1 MASGA
6 SVEFDRSTSTS
17 SSSSSP
23 HPKSKSK
30 DKTVT
35 LTTTSSDSSHKVSSA
50 TLMKCEKVTTKVG
63 GEPPGPSKS
72 KTFKPPE
79 NWVDAPEFV
88 PSWLASSTSSP
99 KTSASSEGDSFGS
112 GELPSYSEI
121 VGEKIGAEQDASSSV
136 VTQALPILDSTSE
149 LCPYAMVGECR
160 YGYKCVLLHGLKCD
174 YCGQSCLHPSDATQR
189 ERHMKE
195 CVEQHEKDME
205 LSFAVARSIDKIC
218 GICYEKVMSKN
229 PPGEQRFGILP
240 SCAHCYCLSCIRRW
254 RQARQFDNKIIR
266 ACPECRV
273 TSDFVCPSRYWVDS
287 KEEKEKLIESYKVA
301 LSKKPCRYYRNGEG
315 QCPFGNKCFYLHALP
330 NGTVVDVGPPRR
342 ISGAQGRV
350 RTTAQTLSIWEYIE
364 EWEMQWLDIEDFMGM
379 FDSDTTSEFS
389 LPDMDDDL
397 DGDDELFLDWDRM

>member
-1 MASGA
+1 M
-6 SVEFDRSTSTS
+6 
-17 SSSSSP
+17 
-23 HPKSKSK
+23 
-30 DKTVT
+30 
-35 LTTTSSDSSHKVSSA
+35 
-50 TLMKCEKVTTKVG
+50 
-63 GEPPGPSKS
+63 
-72 KTFKPPE
+72 
-79 NWVDAPEFV
+79 
-88 PSWLASSTSSP
+88 TSSP
-99 KTSASSEGDSFGS
+99 KAEAPSETDSV
-112 GELPSYSEI
+112 LPTYATI
-121 VGEKIGAEQDASSSV
+121 VGDKIGDEQDACSALNS
-136 VTQALPILDSTSE
+136 ALPIDSTSE

-160 YGYKCVLLHGLKCD
+160 YGFKCVLLLRLLS
-174 YCGQSCLHPSDATQR
+174 QSCLHPSTPPN
-189 ERHMKE
+189 ERHTKE

-218 GICYEKVMSKN
+218 GICYEKVMAKN

-273 TSDFVCPSRYWVDS
+273 TSDCLP
-287 KEEKEKLIESYKVA
+287 KPLLA